1 MLSAGENCVEIL
13 SREDPVLEEGTE
25 LTPAHVGEFLS
36 LVILTTR
43 SGQVRSGQVRSGL
56 CVKSPV

>member
-43 SGQVRSGQVRSGL
+43 SGQVRSGL